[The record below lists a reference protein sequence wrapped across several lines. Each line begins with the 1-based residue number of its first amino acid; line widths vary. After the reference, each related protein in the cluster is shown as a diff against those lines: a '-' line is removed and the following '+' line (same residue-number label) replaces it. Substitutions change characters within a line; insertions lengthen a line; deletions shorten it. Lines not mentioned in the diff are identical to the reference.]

1 MAHRRTGNRSGETNG
16 VAAPLGRAG
25 SATLLSCLSPGPENT
40 LEALLTSTAVV
51 ALAEI
56 GDKTQL
62 LAIVLATRFKRP
74 WPIVAG
80 IFVATLANH
89 FLAALV
95 GEQAAAFLDGLW
107 FRYLVAASFILMA
120 AWTLIPDTFDED
132 EEARP
137 SRFGPFVAT
146 AIAFFIVEM
155 GDKTQLATIALG
167 ARFQSVL
174 PVMSGTTIGMMIAN
188 VPAVFLGHEIIKRVP
203 LNVVRMAAALLFL
216 VIGLWLLAQTA
227 GWLG

>member
-1 MAHRRTGNRSGETNG
+1 M
-16 VAAPLGRAG
+16 
-25 SATLLSCLSPGPENT
+25 
-40 LEALLTSTAVV
+40 EALLTSTAVV

-95 GEQAAAFLDGLW
+95 GEQAAAFLDGQW

-146 AIAFFIVEM
+146 TIAFFIVEM

-203 LNVVRMAAALLFL
+203 LNVVRMVAALLFL

>member
-1 MAHRRTGNRSGETNG
+1 M
-16 VAAPLGRAG
+16 
-25 SATLLSCLSPGPENT
+25 
-40 LEALLTSTAVV
+40 EALLTSTAVV